1 MARTPCWSPT
11 WPLDEDMQLLLHTRS
26 CLWPRGLLPCVP
38 THSRSTS
45 STMPWQGSVPLP
57 LALGGQFTPRI
68 LPLWPSDCLVLQ
80 LSLPCALGDPLAVS
94 SWEPRPQTPPTLQF
108 ETPSPNECSP
118 AARAACT
125 LHMLVSSTAPPA
137 LACPPSDP
145 FLRIP
150 GHCLLC
156 SQQPSSSSPAGTWRH
171 LSSLQFAAAQA

>member
-1 MARTPCWSPT
+1 MRTCSSSYTRGAACGRGASCPVCPLTLGAPAQPCPGRA
-11 WPLDEDMQLLLHTRS
+11 LFH
-26 CLWPRGLLPCVP
+26 C
-38 THSRSTS
+38 
-45 STMPWQGSVPLP
+45 P

-80 LSLPCALGDPLAVS
+80 LSLPCALGDPLAAS

-118 AARAACT
+118 AAWAACT

-137 LACPPSDP
+137 LACPLSDP
-145 FLRIP
+145 FPRIP

-156 SQQPSSSSPAGTWRH
+156 SQRPSPSSPAGTWRH
-171 LSSLQFAAAQA
+171 LSSLQLAAAQA